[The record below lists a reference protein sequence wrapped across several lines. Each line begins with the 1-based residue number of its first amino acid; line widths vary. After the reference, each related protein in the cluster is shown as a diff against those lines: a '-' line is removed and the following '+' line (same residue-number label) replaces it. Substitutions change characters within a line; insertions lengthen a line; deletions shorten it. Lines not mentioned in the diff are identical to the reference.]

1 MNNDLQKASMLK
13 RISAFTFDM
22 ILLVILVMGL
32 ALGLSA
38 LFGYNDYSAK
48 MDGYYEKYGQ
58 MYGIDVNISL
68 EDYEKLSDE
77 ELEKYA
83 AATEALNKDK
93 EAMHTYSVMAS
104 MTLMIATLSVVLA
117 FVVMEFAI
125 PLWLGNGQTLG
136 KKIFSIGLM
145 RIDGVKIT
153 PFMMFVRAILGKC
166 AIETLP
172 LVLVLIMLVLNVP
185 FGFGLIFVGL
195 ILLTQVI
202 LLIATRN
209 NSTLHDLL
217 ACTVAVDISSQRIFQ
232 SPEAR
237 MEYMKRISAEAAA
250 KAKY

>member
-22 ILLVILVMGL
+22 ILLVVLVMGL
-32 ALGLSA
+32 ALALSA
-38 LFGYNDYSAK
+38 VIGYDDYNAR

-58 MYGIDVNISL
+58 MYDVDVNISL
-68 EDYEKLSDE
+68 EDYEELSEE
-77 ELEKYA
+77 ELARYE
-83 AATEALNKDK
+83 AATAALNKDE
-93 EAMHTYSVMAS
+93 EAMYVYSMLGS
-104 MTLMIATLSVVLA
+104 MTLLIATLSVLIA
-117 FVVMEFAI
+117 FLLLEFAV

-136 KKIFSIGLM
+136 KKIFSIALM
-145 RIDGVKIT
+145 RVDAVKVT

-172 LVLVLIMLVLNVP
+172 VVLVFIMLVLNVP
-185 FGFGLIFVGL
+185 FGFGLVFIGL

-217 ACTVAVDISSQRIFQ
+217 ACTVAVDFSSQRIFQ
-232 SPEAR
+232 SPQAR
-237 MEYMKRISAEAAA
+237 MEYMKRTSAEAAT

>member
-1 MNNDLQKASMLK
+1 MNNDLQKASMFK

-22 ILLVILVMGL
+22 ILLVILVIGV
-32 ALGLSA
+32 AIGLSA
-38 LFGYNDYSAK
+38 VVGYNDYNAQ

-58 MYGIDVNISL
+58 MYGVDVNISM
-68 EDYEKLSDE
+68 EDYEKLSEE
-77 ELEKYA
+77 ELAKYA

-93 EAMHTYSVMAS
+93 EAMHIYSMLCS
-104 MTLMIATLSVVLA
+104 LTLVIATLSVVIA
-117 FVVMEFAI
+117 FVVLEFAI

-136 KKIFSIGLM
+136 KKIFSIALM
-145 RIDGVKIT
+145 RVDGVKVT
-153 PFMMFVRAILGKC
+153 PFMMFVRTILGKC

-237 MEYMKRISAEAAA
+237 MEYMKRVSAEAAA